1 VTILALCWTAA
12 IASAESVPELSSADS
27 EQVAAGVPI
36 EGERA
41 EELAFFRTEFRIVQG
56 YRGEEFDWS
65 ISVPGIDVL
74 SELEWEDLRSGL
86 TQLEA
91 TVLLPRR
98 FYLRSHV
105 QHGWIRDGENQDSDY
120 LAPGRTAEFS
130 RSNNGADRGDYS
142 GFSVGIGYRGSPIH
156 FARESYVLAVVLGYA
171 HREQNLVLRDGVQT
185 LSVCPF
191 QCVPLG
197 PFSGLRSKYDAS
209 WFGPWVGIEVV
220 GRSPLTSL
228 IFTAGLEYHRITYE
242 AVADWNLRTDFAH
255 PESFNHDA
263 RGEGIIAHLGLRK
276 DIGERFFLEFGIEYT
291 LFSTEEGDDRTNF
304 SDGTFGKTTLNEVN
318 WEAFSALL
326 GFGVRF

>member
-1 VTILALCWTAA
+1 MTVLALCWTAA
-12 IASAESVPELSSADS
+12 IASAESVPEPSSADT

-41 EELAFFRTEFRIVQG
+41 EELSFFRTEFRVVQG
-56 YRGEEFDWS
+56 YRGEEFDWN
-65 ISVPGIDVL
+65 IGVPGIIDVR

-86 TQLEA
+86 TRLEA

-98 FYLRSHV
+98 FYLRSDV
-105 QHGWIRDGENQDSDY
+105 QHGWIRDGENRDSDY
-120 LAPGRTAEFS
+120 DLPGRMAEFS
-130 RSNNGADRGDYS
+130 RSYSETKGDYS

-171 HREQNLVLRDGVQT
+171 HREQNLLDRDLVQT
-185 LSVCPF
+185 IPAS
-191 QCVPLG
+191 G
-197 PFSGLRSKYDAS
+197 PFPGERSKYDAR
-209 WFGPWVGIEVV
+209 WFGPWVGVEVV

-228 IFTAGLEYHRITYE
+228 IFTAGLEYHRVTYE
-242 AVADWNLRTDFAH
+242 AVADWNLRTDLAH

-263 RGEGIIAHLGLRK
+263 RGEGIIAHLGIRK
-276 DIGERFFLEFGIEYT
+276 DIGERFFLELGIEYT
-291 LFSTEEGDDRTNF
+291 LFSTEEGDSRFNNA
-304 SDGTFGKTTLNEVN
+304 DGTFDKTTTLNEVN